1 MSRKSWV
8 ISRMPSI
15 QGSHHGRAAFVEVA
29 IVEAARY
36 LEHKHSRE
44 PVLRGVHPFMA
55 LIDTGATSTMVTRRL
70 ARVLDLQPATKLP
83 YRNKDGLIWTTAYLF
98 HVVFFGGIVP
108 LAGDSPEDGES
119 RVSNT
124 HVLKKIIT
132 GGEIDDQDSF
142 DVLLGMDVITTGN
155 LTISMDGTFGFAF

>member
-1 MSRKSWV
+1 MSN
-8 ISRMPSI
+8 I
-15 QGSHHGRAAFVEVA
+15 
-29 IVEAARY
+29 
-36 LEHKHSRE
+36 
-44 PVLRGVHPFMA
+44 
-55 LIDTGATSTMVTRRL
+55 
-70 ARVLDLQPATKLP
+70 
-83 YRNKDGLIWTTAYLF
+83 
-98 HVVFFGGIVP
+98 FFGGIVP